1 MGLSPRDVNDMSL
14 WEFAVCME
22 GWKAA
27 HASED
32 AAPAMTDDTAAK
44 LGIEGF

>member
-14 WEFAVCME
+14 WEFNACLE

-27 HASED
+27 HASDD
-32 AAPAMTDDTAAK
+32 AAPAMSDDKAAQ